1 MAIEPKSTREHIV
14 SLYGYITGLRRDIS
28 VIKNNHLKHMQDD
41 LNKLG
46 GKVDKIYWVLLA
58 TVGTV
63 ALFVLDKLVG

>member
-14 SLYGYITGLRRDIS
+14 SLYGYITGLRKDIS

-63 ALFVLDKLVG
+63 ALFVLEKLVG